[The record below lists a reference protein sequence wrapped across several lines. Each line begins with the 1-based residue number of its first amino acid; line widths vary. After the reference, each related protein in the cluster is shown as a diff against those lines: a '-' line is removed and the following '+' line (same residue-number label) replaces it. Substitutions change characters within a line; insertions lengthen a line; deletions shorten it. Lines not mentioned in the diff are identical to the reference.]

1 MTSADLILAIR
12 HDEHQREVDGAPAE
26 HGDDVDR
33 GVVRP
38 VGVLD
43 DEQHRSVRADPGD
56 EVAEQRVTIGGR
68 RHTECLGGVDE
79 RPEGTWGTECIAA
92 PECDT
97 HIRVDAVGEMLDQ
110 RCLADP
116 RLAADEDHPTTTARR
131 RDQCRVESF
140 ELVVALEHLDHRP
153 RL

>member
-1 MTSADLILAIR
+1 MTSTDLVLAVR

-33 GVVRP
+33 GVIRP

-43 DEQHRSVRADPGD
+43 DEQHRSVRADAGD
-56 EVAEQRVTIGGR
+56 EIAEQRVAVRGR
-68 RHTECLGGVDE
+68 HHVKGAGGVDE
-79 RPEGTWGTECIAA
+79 RPEGSWGSESIAA
-92 PECDT
+92 PERDA
-97 HIRVDAVGEMLDQ
+97 HIGVDAVGEMLDQ

-116 RLAADEDHPTTTARR
+116 RLAADEHDPTAAARR